1 MFGRFFFVDF
11 VQLIF
16 FSGFSLEAKVDSLE
30 QHIEII
36 NNEPIK
42 AILRS
47 AVSQNNQKAP
57 ENTPE
62 DLEEIKCKV
71 CEFVKKI
78 KFGLNVEDPLP

>member
-1 MFGRFFFVDF
+1 MDF

-16 FSGFSLEAKVDSLE
+16 FSGFCLEAKVDTLE

-42 AILRS
+42 VIERS
-47 AVSQNNQKAP
+47 ALSQNNQKAP
-57 ENTPE
+57 EYTPE

-71 CEFVKKI
+71 CEFFIKN